1 MANHKSAKKRVRQT
15 LLRTEK
21 NKMHKSQMRTVV
33 KQIREAIKKKDK
45 DTAVKLL
52 PSIQKVLAKLSQ
64 KGIMKKNAAARRTSR
79 LASQISRL

>member
-15 LLRTEK
+15 LLRKEK
-21 NKMHKSQMRTVV
+21 KKMHKSQMRTVV